1 MNDSE
6 FINYNITN
14 SELGFAADEIKKNDT
29 FNRSS
34 TRSKFQKI

>member
-6 FINYNITN
+6 FINYDITN
-14 SELGFAADEIKKNDT
+14 SELSFAADEIKKDT
-29 FNRSS
+29 VNRSS